1 MYKTNLPSKKKWW
14 YIWFIKTISTWGFNN
29 KCRTYSICLDQDYRH
44 HTSLLSCLHCLLC
57 FNVKNSFDHHLH
69 HQIRGLGLH
78 KGWRSGG
85 IVERFDEDDERGE
98 IWGNTTNDF
107 SFSTHSSYINYLLS
121 LKCWINLKVH
131 ISNMRRFESIQVITK
146 SKYKCQ
152 HYNIFKLQQGQ
163 NIVVNNVSYKLL

>member
-1 MYKTNLPSKKKWW
+1 M
-14 YIWFIKTISTWGFNN
+14 
-29 KCRTYSICLDQDYRH
+29 
-44 HTSLLSCLHCLLC
+44 
-57 FNVKNSFDHHLH
+57 
-69 HQIRGLGLH
+69 RGLGLH
-78 KGWRSGG
+78 KGWISGG

-98 IWGNTTNDF
+98 IWGNITNDF
-107 SFSTHSSYINYLLS
+107 SFSTHSSYISYLLS
-121 LKCWINLKVH
+121 LKCWIILKVH